1 MSLRLSNGL
10 RLLSPPGDRARPTAG
25 RVREAL
31 FNQLQGA
38 VAGRRWLDLCCGSGA
53 MSCEAL
59 LQGAEDVVAVEH
71 DRRIAMVAKRNL
83 SGLGEAYSGRWQVI
97 TSDVLRWLKR
107 VGTHGPS
114 LAFDLVYA
122 DPPYQSELYG
132 PLLVGLQS
140 GDWLSPK
147 GRVWLEAS
155 PERPPQLPMPWQE
168 LRRRRYGSSLLI
180 EVSRDGSGTTSAA
193 EGAAAAAVQVPGAHE
208 QAEKG
213 DGDQTQ
219 NDAAEQGFD
228 HGAGPELN

>member
-1 MSLRLSNGL
+1 VSLRLSNGL
-10 RLLSPPGDRARPTAG
+10 RLLSPPGERARPTAG
-25 RVREAL
+25 RVRAAL

-38 VAGRRWLDLCCGSGA
+38 MAGRRWLDLCCGSGA

-59 LQGAEDVVAVEH
+59 LQGAEEVVAVEH
-71 DRRIAMVAKRNL
+71 DSRIAMVARRNL
-83 SGLGEAYSGRWQVI
+83 AGLGEAYSGRWQVF

-107 VGTHGPS
+107 DRGHGPS
-114 LAFDLVYA
+114 QAFDLVYA

-132 PLLVGLQS
+132 PLLEGLQS
-140 GDWLSPK
+140 GGWLDPR

-155 PERPPQLPMPWQE
+155 STGAPELPMPWQD

-180 EVSRDGSGTTSAA
+180 ELTLDGSGTTSAA
-193 EGAAAAAVQVPGAHE
+193 EGAAAAAVLVPGGHE
-208 QAEKG
+208 EAKKG

-228 HGAGPELN
+228 HGAGSELN